1 MYDMTHKI
9 EIGRW
14 RLALVESVRVEKSVE
29 TLSDTAEIVLP
40 GQVMNQRV
48 TLSGRIEEGDAVRI
62 ELGYDGEAAEVF
74 EGYVDSVEERDGSI
88 RIACMDALWPMKR
101 KSLRNHQ
108 YKKIKLKELLEKVC
122 QEVDAGIKVECDYD
136 VTWETFTVMDATGYD
151 VLRKVQEE
159 IRADVY
165 FREGVLHVHP
175 AYSEKGKEVVLD
187 MQRNVEQ
194 SSLKYVR
201 GKDRK
206 VEVEV
211 TIYRTDGTQEKV
223 SRGEAGGERVTL
235 VSPTGDRAGAERIA
249 ESALTRSRS
258 DGYEGSVTGWLLPSV
273 VPTDTV
279 RIRDAGAEG
288 SEGLYYVVKTVTEY
302 SAGGGRR
309 TVTIGRKL

>member
-1 MYDMTHKI
+1 MTHKI

-122 QEVDAGIKVECDYD
+122 QEVDAGIRVECDYD
-136 VTWETFTVMDATGYD
+136 VTWDTFTVMDATGYD

-201 GKDRK
+201 GKEKK

-223 SRGEAGGERVTL
+223 KRGAAGGERVAL
-235 VSPTGDRAGAERIA
+235 VSPTGERAGAERIA
-249 ESALTRSRS
+249 DSALSRSRS

-273 VPTDTV
+273 APTDTV